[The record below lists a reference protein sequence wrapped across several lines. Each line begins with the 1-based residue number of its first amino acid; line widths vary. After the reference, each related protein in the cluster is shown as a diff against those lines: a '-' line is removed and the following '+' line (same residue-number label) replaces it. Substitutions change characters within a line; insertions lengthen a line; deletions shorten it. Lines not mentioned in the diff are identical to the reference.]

1 MAPCWITDDSEGPP
15 PLLDTSDTLCD
26 SSTDMP
32 PSLVASSSD
41 EADSDVPPSLE
52 GSDDDSDNPPPLQS
66 EVHDSIHGDIRF
78 YDEDHVSEWLFV
90 LPILKIL
97 MTIPMTTAVL

>member
-1 MAPCWITDDSEGPP
+1 MLPEVSPEYGTSRIADDSEGPP
-15 PLLDTSDTLCD
+15 PLLDTGD
-26 SSTDMP
+26 SSSDMP

-66 EVHDSIHGDIRF
+66 EVHGWI
-78 YDEDHVSEWLFV
+78 
-90 LPILKIL
+90 LPWHSFL
-97 MTIPMTTAVL
+97 